1 MNLSVRRLSLTQLP
15 IVIMASKVLIS
26 RLRCLMT
33 GLRLTAPGTF
43 AGMVRKENIR
53 YTHFSRNPKIAAFLK
68 DYGYVKEY
76 GEGVDRMCKE
86 LEAAGLPDPVFDN
99 NTFILK
105 TTIMSSA
112 YEKLPIEDIKPADLG
127 EKSAVNVGKVAD
139 SAQTANNHTERLP
152 IKMPFEIFV
161 KRYEEHAYNEP
172 TIISLQQIY
181 EGIDVNQIFGSAYLV
196 KILECSDRTARN
208 LMAKLREMD
217 VIVPVTG
224 KGKGMYRFKYDNE

>member
-1 MNLSVRRLSLTQLP
+1 MHFLSFSEGMFGNRNLEKDDVSATTEED
-15 IVIMASKVLIS
+15 VIMNVSLW
-26 RLRCLMT
+26 MEEH
-33 GLRLTAPGTF
+33 GL
-43 AGMVRKENIR
+43 
-53 YTHFSRNPKIAAFLK
+53 
-68 DYGYVKEY
+68 
-76 GEGVDRMCKE
+76 
-86 LEAAGLPDPVFDN
+86 

-112 YEKLPIEDIKPADLG
+112 YEKMPIEDIKPADLG